1 MSGVVEVGLGRR
13 TRRGLAVWAW
23 AVFAFLYV
31 PIVVLVVFSFN
42 ASSRVNIWGGFSV
55 QWYGEALRNDV
66 ITSAIRVSLIVALV
80 STVVSMVLGTAVALA
95 LDRYRFRGR
104 RALDG
109 TVYLPIVIP
118 DITMAVMLLVFF
130 AEAFKFIDSF
140 GPRFTLGISTVALSH
155 IAFNISFVCVVVR
168 ARLDQF
174 DRTLE
179 EAARDLYATGWQ
191 TFRRVTLPLIM
202 PGVAAGGLLA
212 LTLSLDDVVISAF
225 VSGPGSTTLAGVRVQ
240 QHPPGRYARAE
251 RHLHAYAH
259 CVDRAG
265 AGLARSAATPCQ
277 RIATG
282 PDSIVPIG
290 C

>member
-1 MSGVVEVGLGRR
+1 MSGTVEVGLGRR
-13 TRRGLAVWAW
+13 TRRWLAGWAW
-23 AVFAFLYV
+23 VVFAFLYV

-42 ASSRVNIWGGFSV
+42 ASARVNIWGGFSF
-55 QWYGEALRNDV
+55 QWYGEALRNEV

-80 STVVSMVLGTAVALA
+80 STVVSVVLGTAVALA

-130 AEAFKFIDSF
+130 AEAFKLIDSF
-140 GPRFTLGISTVALSH
+140 GPRLTLGISTVALSH

-202 PGVAAGGLLA
+202 PGIAAGGLLA

-225 VSGPGSTTLAGVRVQ
+225 VAGPGSTTLPVYVFSSIRRGVTPELNAISTLMLTASITLVLGSLALQRRRASASQ
-240 QHPPGRYARAE
+240 QTQV
-251 RHLHAYAH
+251 L
-259 CVDRAG
+259 
-265 AGLARSAATPCQ
+265 
-277 RIATG
+277 
-282 PDSIVPIG
+282 
-290 C
+290 

>member
-1 MSGVVEVGLGRR
+1 MSGTVEVGLGRR
-13 TRRGLAVWAW
+13 TRRWLAGWAW
-23 AVFAFLYV
+23 VVFAFLYV

-42 ASSRVNIWGGFSV
+42 ASARVNIWGGFSF
-55 QWYGEALRNDV
+55 QWYGEALRNEV

-80 STVVSMVLGTAVALA
+80 STVVSVVLGTAAALA

-130 AEAFKFIDSF
+130 AEAFKLIDSF
-140 GPRFTLGISTVALSH
+140 GPRLTLGISTVALSH

-202 PGVAAGGLLA
+202 PGIAAGGLLA

-225 VSGPGSTTLAGVRVQ
+225 VAGPGSTTLPVYVFSSIRRGVTPELNAISTLMLTASITLVLGSLALQRRRASASQ
-240 QHPPGRYARAE
+240 QTQV
-251 RHLHAYAH
+251 L
-259 CVDRAG
+259 
-265 AGLARSAATPCQ
+265 
-277 RIATG
+277 
-282 PDSIVPIG
+282 
-290 C
+290 

>member
-1 MSGVVEVGLGRR
+1 MTGVVETGLGPR

-23 AVFAFLYV
+23 VVFAFLYV
-31 PIVVLVVFSFN
+31 PIVVLVIFSFN
-42 ASSRVNIWGGFSV
+42 ASARVNIWGGFSLA
-55 QWYGEALRNDV
+55 WYGEALSNEV
-66 ITSAIRVSLIVALV
+66 ITSAIRVSLIVAAV
-80 STVVSMVLGTAVALA
+80 STAVSVVLGTAVALA

-109 TVYLPIVIP
+109 TIYLPIVIP

-130 AEAFKFIDSF
+130 AEAFKLIDSF
-140 GPRFTLGISTVALSH
+140 GPRYTLGISTIAVSH

-202 PGVAAGGLLA
+202 PGIAAGGLLA

-225 VSGPGSTTLAGVRVQ
+225 VAGPGSTTLPVYVFSSIRRGVTPELNAISTLMLAASITLVLGSLALQRRRASASQ
-240 QHPPGRYARAE
+240 QAQV
-251 RHLHAYAH
+251 L
-259 CVDRAG
+259 
-265 AGLARSAATPCQ
+265 
-277 RIATG
+277 
-282 PDSIVPIG
+282 
-290 C
+290 

>member
-1 MSGVVEVGLGRR
+1 MSGAVEVGLGRR
-13 TRRGLAVWAW
+13 TRRWLAGWAW
-23 AVFAFLYV
+23 VVFAFLYV

-42 ASSRVNIWGGFSV
+42 SSARVNIWGGLSLR
-55 QWYGEALRNDV
+55 WYGEALTNDV
-66 ITSAIRVSLIVALV
+66 ITSAVRVSLIVAAI
-80 STVVSMVLGTAVALA
+80 STVVSVVLGTAVALA

-130 AEAFKFIDSF
+130 AEAFKLIDSF

-179 EAARDLYATGWQ
+179 EAARDLYASGWQ
-191 TFRRVTLPLIM
+191 TFMRVTLPLIM
-202 PGVAAGGLLA
+202 PGIAAGGLLA

-225 VSGPGSTTLAGVRVQ
+225 VAGPGSTTLPVYVFSSIRRGVTPELNAISTLMLTASIVLVLGSLALQR
-240 QHPPGRYARAE
+240 R
-251 RHLHAYAH
+251 
-259 CVDRAG
+259 RAG
-265 AGLARSAATPCQ
+265 ASQQTRVL
-277 RIATG
+277 
-282 PDSIVPIG
+282 
-290 C
+290 

>member
-1 MSGVVEVGLGRR
+1 MTGVVETGLGRR
-13 TRRGLAVWAW
+13 TRRLLAGWAW
-23 AVFAFLYV
+23 VVFAFLYV

-42 ASSRVNIWGGFSV
+42 ASSRVNIWGGFSF
-55 QWYGEALRNDV
+55 QWYGEALGNEV
-66 ITSAIRVSLIVALV
+66 ITSAIRVSLIVAAV
-80 STVVSMVLGTAVALA
+80 STAVSVVLGTAVALA
-95 LDRYRFRGR
+95 LDRYRFKGR

-109 TVYLPIVIP
+109 TIYLPIVIP

-140 GPRFTLGISTVALSH
+140 GPRYTLGISTIALSH

-202 PGVAAGGLLA
+202 PGIAAGGLLA

-225 VSGPGSTTLAGVRVQ
+225 VAGPGSTTLPVYVFSSIRRGVTPELNAISTLMLTASITLVLGALGLQRRRASASQ
-240 QHPPGRYARAE
+240 QTQV
-251 RHLHAYAH
+251 L
-259 CVDRAG
+259 
-265 AGLARSAATPCQ
+265 
-277 RIATG
+277 
-282 PDSIVPIG
+282 
-290 C
+290 

>member
-1 MSGVVEVGLGRR
+1 MSGAVEVGLGRR
-13 TRRGLAVWAW
+13 TRRWLAGWAW
-23 AVFAFLYV
+23 VVFAFLYV

-42 ASSRVNIWGGFSV
+42 SSARVNIWGGLSLR
-55 QWYGEALRNDV
+55 WYGEALTNEV
-66 ITSAIRVSLIVALV
+66 ITSAVRVSLIVAAS
-80 STVVSMVLGTAVALA
+80 STVVSVVLGTAVALA

-130 AEAFKFIDSF
+130 AEAFKLIDSF

-179 EAARDLYATGWQ
+179 EAARDLYASGWQ
-191 TFRRVTLPLIM
+191 TFMRVTLPLIM
-202 PGVAAGGLLA
+202 PGIAAGGLLA

-225 VSGPGSTTLAGVRVQ
+225 VAGPGSTTLPVYVFSSIRRGVTPELNAISTLMLTASIVLVLGSLALQR
-240 QHPPGRYARAE
+240 R
-251 RHLHAYAH
+251 
-259 CVDRAG
+259 RAG
-265 AGLARSAATPCQ
+265 ASQQTRVL
-277 RIATG
+277 
-282 PDSIVPIG
+282 
-290 C
+290 

>member
-1 MSGVVEVGLGRR
+1 MNGPVEVGLGPR

-31 PIVVLVVFSFN
+31 PIIVLVVFSFN
-42 ASSRVNIWGGFSV
+42 ASSRVNIWGGFSLE
-55 QWYGEALRNDV
+55 WYGEALRNDV

-130 AEAFKFIDSF
+130 AEAFRFIDSF
-140 GPRFTLGISTVALSH
+140 GPRLTLGISTVALSH

-191 TFRRVTLPLIM
+191 TFRRITLPLIM

-225 VSGPGSTTLAGVRVQ
+225 VAGPGSTTLPVYVFSSIRRGVTPELNAISTLMLAASIALVLGSLGLQR
-240 QHPPGRYARAE
+240 R
-251 RHLHAYAH
+251 
-259 CVDRAG
+259 RAG
-265 AGLARSAATPCQ
+265 AAQQAQVL
-277 RIATG
+277 
-282 PDSIVPIG
+282 
-290 C
+290 

>member
-13 TRRGLAVWAW
+13 TRRGLAVWTW

-42 ASSRVNIWGGFSV
+42 ASARVNIWGGFSLA
-55 QWYGEALRNDV
+55 WYGEALRNDV

-225 VSGPGSTTLAGVRVQ
+225 VAGPGSTTLPVYVFSSIRRGVTPELNAISTLMLTASIALVLGSLALQRRRSSASQ
-240 QHPPGRYARAE
+240 QTQV
-251 RHLHAYAH
+251 L
-259 CVDRAG
+259 
-265 AGLARSAATPCQ
+265 
-277 RIATG
+277 
-282 PDSIVPIG
+282 
-290 C
+290 

>member
-1 MSGVVEVGLGRR
+1 MSGVVEVGLGQR
-13 TRRGLAVWAW
+13 TQRWLAAWAW
-23 AVFAFLYV
+23 MVFAFLYV

-42 ASSRVNIWGGFSV
+42 SSARVNIWGGFSF

-80 STVVSMVLGTAVALA
+80 STVVSVVLGTAVALA

-202 PGVAAGGLLA
+202 PGIAAGGLLA

-225 VSGPGSTTLAGVRVQ
+225 VAGPGSTTLPVYVFSSIRRGVTPELNAISTLMLTASIALVLGALAMQRRRASASQ
-240 QHPPGRYARAE
+240 QTQV
-251 RHLHAYAH
+251 L
-259 CVDRAG
+259 
-265 AGLARSAATPCQ
+265 
-277 RIATG
+277 
-282 PDSIVPIG
+282 
-290 C
+290 

>member
-13 TRRGLAVWAW
+13 TRRWLAAWAW
-23 AVFAFLYV
+23 VVFAFLYV
-31 PIVVLVVFSFN
+31 PIAVLVVFSFN
-42 ASSRVNIWGGFSV
+42 ASARVNIWGGFSLA
-55 QWYGEALRNDV
+55 WYGEALRNEV

-80 STVVSMVLGTAVALA
+80 STVVSVVLGTAVALA

-140 GPRFTLGISTVALSH
+140 GPRLTLGISTVALSH

-202 PGVAAGGLLA
+202 PGIAAGGLLA

-225 VSGPGSTTLAGVRVQ
+225 VAGPGSTTLPVYVFSSIRRGV
-240 QHPPGRYARAE
+240 
-251 RHLHAYAH
+251 
-259 CVDRAG
+259 
-265 AGLARSAATPCQ
+265 TPELN
-277 RIATG
+277 AVSTLMLTA
-282 PDSIVPIG
+282 SIVLVLG
-290 C
+290 SLALQRRRASASQHAQVL

>member
-1 MSGVVEVGLGRR
+1 MSGNVEVGLGPR
-13 TRRGLAVWAW
+13 TRRGLAAWAW

-42 ASSRVNIWGGFSV
+42 ASSRVNIWGGFSF
-55 QWYGEALRNDV
+55 QWYGEALRNEV

-80 STVVSMVLGTAVALA
+80 STAVSVVLGTAVALA

-140 GPRFTLGISTVALSH
+140 GPRLTLGISTVALSH

-191 TFRRVTLPLIM
+191 TFRRITLPLIM
-202 PGVAAGGLLA
+202 PGIAAGGLLA

-225 VSGPGSTTLAGVRVQ
+225 VAGPGSTTLPVYVFSSIRRGV
-240 QHPPGRYARAE
+240 
-251 RHLHAYAH
+251 
-259 CVDRAG
+259 
-265 AGLARSAATPCQ
+265 TPELNA
-277 RIATG
+277 ISTLMLTA
-282 PDSIVPIG
+282 SIVLVLG
-290 C
+290 SLALQRRRASASQQTQVL

>member
-1 MSGVVEVGLGRR
+1 MTGVVETGLGRR
-13 TRRGLAVWAW
+13 TRRCLAGWAW
-23 AVFAFLYV
+23 VVFAFLYV

-42 ASSRVNIWGGFSV
+42 ASSRVNIWGGFSF
-55 QWYGEALRNDV
+55 QWYGEALGNEV
-66 ITSAIRVSLIVALV
+66 ITSAIRVSLIVAAV
-80 STVVSMVLGTAVALA
+80 STAVSVVLGTAVALA

-109 TVYLPIVIP
+109 TIYLPIVIP

-130 AEAFKFIDSF
+130 AEAFKLIDSF
-140 GPRFTLGISTVALSH
+140 GPRLTLGISTVALSH

-179 EAARDLYATGWQ
+179 EAARDLYASGWQ

-202 PGVAAGGLLA
+202 PGIAAGGLLA

-225 VSGPGSTTLAGVRVQ
+225 VAGPGSTTLPVYVFSSIRRGV
-240 QHPPGRYARAE
+240 
-251 RHLHAYAH
+251 
-259 CVDRAG
+259 
-265 AGLARSAATPCQ
+265 TPELNA
-277 RIATG
+277 ISTLMLTA
-282 PDSIVPIG
+282 SIVLVLG
-290 C
+290 SLALQRRRASASQQTQVL

>member
-1 MSGVVEVGLGRR
+1 MNGVVEVGLGRR
-13 TRRGLAVWAW
+13 TRRWLAAWAW
-23 AVFAFLYV
+23 LVFAFLYV
-31 PIVVLVVFSFN
+31 PIAVLVIFSFN
-42 ASSRVNIWGGFSV
+42 SSSRVNIWGGFSFR
-55 QWYGEALRNDV
+55 WYGEALGNEV
-66 ITSAIRVSLIVALV
+66 IISAVRVSLIVAFV
-80 STVVSMVLGTAVALA
+80 STVVSVVLGTAVALA

-130 AEAFKFIDSF
+130 AQAFKFIDSF

-179 EAARDLYATGWQ
+179 EAARDLYASGWN

-202 PGVAAGGLLA
+202 PGIAAGGLLA

-225 VSGPGSTTLAGVRVQ
+225 VAGPGSTTLPVYVFSSIRRGVTPELNAISTLMLTASIALVLGSLALQRRRTSASQ
-240 QHPPGRYARAE
+240 QTQV
-251 RHLHAYAH
+251 L
-259 CVDRAG
+259 
-265 AGLARSAATPCQ
+265 
-277 RIATG
+277 
-282 PDSIVPIG
+282 
-290 C
+290 

>member
-1 MSGVVEVGLGRR
+1 MTGVVETGLGQR
-13 TRRGLAVWAW
+13 TRRWLAGWAW
-23 AVFAFLYV
+23 VVFAFLYV
-31 PIVVLVVFSFN
+31 PIVVLVIFSFN
-42 ASSRVNIWGGFSV
+42 ASSRVNIWGGFSLA
-55 QWYGEALRNDV
+55 WYGEALGNEV
-66 ITSAIRVSLIVALV
+66 ITSAIRVSLIVAAV
-80 STVVSMVLGTAVALA
+80 STAVSVVLGTAAALA

-109 TVYLPIVIP
+109 TIYLPIVIP

-130 AEAFKFIDSF
+130 AEAFKLIDTF
-140 GPRFTLGISTVALSH
+140 GPRLTLGISTVALSH

-202 PGVAAGGLLA
+202 PGIAAGGLLA

-225 VSGPGSTTLAGVRVQ
+225 VAGPGSTTLPVYVFSSIRRGVTPELNAVSTLMLAASITLVLGSLALQRRRASASQ
-240 QHPPGRYARAE
+240 QTQV
-251 RHLHAYAH
+251 L
-259 CVDRAG
+259 
-265 AGLARSAATPCQ
+265 
-277 RIATG
+277 
-282 PDSIVPIG
+282 
-290 C
+290 

>member
-1 MSGVVEVGLGRR
+1 MSGAVEAGLGRR
-13 TRRGLAVWAW
+13 TRRWLAGWAW
-23 AVFAFLYV
+23 VVFAFLYV

-42 ASSRVNIWGGFSV
+42 ASSRVNIWGGFSLG
-55 QWYGEALRNDV
+55 WYGEALRNDV
-66 ITSAIRVSLIVALV
+66 IISAIRVSLIVALV
-80 STVVSMVLGTAVALA
+80 STVVSVVLGTAVALA
-95 LDRYRFRGR
+95 LDRYRFKGR

-202 PGVAAGGLLA
+202 PGIAAGGLLA

-225 VSGPGSTTLAGVRVQ
+225 VAGPGSTTLPVYVFSSIRRGVTPELNAVSTLMLTASIALVLGSLALQRRRASASQ
-240 QHPPGRYARAE
+240 QTQV
-251 RHLHAYAH
+251 L
-259 CVDRAG
+259 
-265 AGLARSAATPCQ
+265 
-277 RIATG
+277 
-282 PDSIVPIG
+282 
-290 C
+290 

>member
-1 MSGVVEVGLGRR
+1 MSGTVETGLGLR
-13 TRRGLAVWAW
+13 TRRLLAAWAW
-23 AVFAFLYV
+23 VVFAFLYV
-31 PIVVLVVFSFN
+31 PIVVLVIFSFN
-42 ASSRVNIWGGFSV
+42 ASSRVNIWGGFSLA
-55 QWYGEALRNDV
+55 WYGEALRNEV

-80 STVVSMVLGTAVALA
+80 STVVSVVLGTAVALA

-109 TVYLPIVIP
+109 TIYLPIVIP

-140 GPRFTLGISTVALSH
+140 GPRYTLGISTVALSH

-202 PGVAAGGLLA
+202 PGIAAGGLLA

-225 VSGPGSTTLAGVRVQ
+225 VAGPGSTTLPVYVFSSIRRGVTPELNAISTLMLTASITLVLGALALQR
-240 QHPPGRYARAE
+240 R
-251 RHLHAYAH
+251 
-259 CVDRAG
+259 RAG
-265 AGLARSAATPCQ
+265 ASQQTQVL
-277 RIATG
+277 
-282 PDSIVPIG
+282 
-290 C
+290 

>member
-1 MSGVVEVGLGRR
+1 MSGGAEVGVGQR
-13 TRRGLAVWAW
+13 TRRWLTVWACL
-23 AVFAFLYV
+23 VFAFLYV
-31 PIVVLVVFSFN
+31 PIAVLVIFSFN
-42 ASSRVNIWGGFSV
+42 SSARVNIWGGFSFR
-55 QWYGEALRNDV
+55 WYGEALSNEV
-66 ITSAIRVSLIVALV
+66 IISAVRVSLIVALV
-80 STVVSMVLGTAVALA
+80 STVVSVVLGTAVALA

-140 GPRFTLGISTVALSH
+140 GPRFTLSISTVALSH

-179 EAARDLYATGWQ
+179 EAARDLYASGWQ

-202 PGVAAGGLLA
+202 PGIAAGGLLA

-225 VSGPGSTTLAGVRVQ
+225 VAGPGSTTLPVYVFSSIRRGVTPELNAISTLMLTASIALVLGSLAMQRRRASASQ
-240 QHPPGRYARAE
+240 QTQV
-251 RHLHAYAH
+251 L
-259 CVDRAG
+259 
-265 AGLARSAATPCQ
+265 
-277 RIATG
+277 
-282 PDSIVPIG
+282 
-290 C
+290 

>member
-1 MSGVVEVGLGRR
+1 MSDVVEVGLGQR
-13 TRRGLAVWAW
+13 TQRWLAAWAW
-23 AVFAFLYV
+23 MVFAFLYV

-42 ASSRVNIWGGFSV
+42 SSARVNIWGGFSF

-80 STVVSMVLGTAVALA
+80 STVVSVVLGTAVALA

-202 PGVAAGGLLA
+202 PGIAAGGLLA

-225 VSGPGSTTLAGVRVQ
+225 VAGPGSTTLPVYVFSSIRRGVTPELNAISTLMLTASIALVLGALAMQRRRASASQ
-240 QHPPGRYARAE
+240 QTQV
-251 RHLHAYAH
+251 L
-259 CVDRAG
+259 
-265 AGLARSAATPCQ
+265 
-277 RIATG
+277 
-282 PDSIVPIG
+282 
-290 C
+290 

>member
-13 TRRGLAVWAW
+13 TRQGLAVWAW
-23 AVFAFLYV
+23 LVFAFLYV

-42 ASSRVNIWGGFSV
+42 ASARVNIWGGFSLA
-55 QWYGEALRNDV
+55 WYGEALRNDV

-80 STVVSMVLGTAVALA
+80 STVVSVVLGTAVALA

-140 GPRFTLGISTVALSH
+140 GPRLTLGISTVALSH

-191 TFRRVTLPLIM
+191 TFMRITLPLIM
-202 PGVAAGGLLA
+202 PGIAAGGLLA

-225 VSGPGSTTLAGVRVQ
+225 VAGPGSTTLPVYVFSSIRRGVTPELNAISTLMLTASIALVLGSLALQRRRSSASQ
-240 QHPPGRYARAE
+240 QTQV
-251 RHLHAYAH
+251 L
-259 CVDRAG
+259 
-265 AGLARSAATPCQ
+265 
-277 RIATG
+277 
-282 PDSIVPIG
+282 
-290 C
+290 